1 MRCVSACAEDAAMS
15 LRPVLIAALL
25 AAAGVSSHVI
35 AQDAPATNAPQAKRT
50 ILDQHEQSGVPGTEI
65 VLGTAE
71 IPAGGAVG
79 WHMHNGDESG
89 YVLKGNLVLKT
100 RGKPDQVL
108 KEGDHFFNPRGA
120 VHSLAAAPGSD
131 GGTALSTWII
141 DKGKPLAEPVK

>member
-1 MRCVSACAEDAAMS
+1 MY
-15 LRPVLIAALL
+15 LRPLLIAALL
-25 AAAGVSSHVI
+25 AAAGVSSNI
-35 AQDAPATNAPQAKRT
+35 AAQDAPAANATQAKRT
-50 ILDQHEQSGVPGTEI
+50 ILDQHDQSGTPGTEI

-71 IPAGGAVG
+71 VPAGGAVG
-79 WHMHNGDESG
+79 WHQHNGDESG

-108 KEGDHFFNPRGA
+108 KAGDHFFNPRGA

-131 GGTALSTWII
+131 GGTALSTWIV

>member
-1 MRCVSACAEDAAMS
+1 MTRCSALALAMAM
-15 LRPVLIAALL
+15 VLTLGL
-25 AAAGVSSHVI
+25 AAH
-35 AQDAPATNAPQAKRT
+35 AQDAAPAGPQPKRT
-50 ILDQHEQSGVPGTEI
+50 ILDTHDQSGVPDKQI

-71 IPAGGAVG
+71 IPAGTAVG
-79 WHMHNGDESG
+79 WHTHDGDESG

-108 KEGDHFFNPRGA
+108 KAGDHFFNPRGA

-131 GGTALSTWII
+131 GGVALSTWIV